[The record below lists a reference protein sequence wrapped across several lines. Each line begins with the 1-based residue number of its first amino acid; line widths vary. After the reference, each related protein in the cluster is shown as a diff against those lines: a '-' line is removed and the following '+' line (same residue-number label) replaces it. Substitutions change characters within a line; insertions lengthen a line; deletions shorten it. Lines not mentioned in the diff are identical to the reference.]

1 MCTGSRGSNPF
12 ATLLGVNRPSPYA
25 SNYGYGKTG
34 STSPISDAE
43 RQWYIANSFGDPLA
57 ITGATAAT
65 PASLSWSKLS
75 GGNVP
80 IYRKA
85 TAANPGY
92 YRGVSPEARMLY
104 TTAADRA
111 KAVSDASAQYA
122 QERVNS
128 TSVRASDEGVRYNY
142 AGAALGIP
150 G

>member
-1 MCTGSRGSNPF
+1 MCSKPK
-12 ATLLGVNRPSPYA
+12 PSPYRN
-25 SNYGYGKTG
+25 NYGYGEIVKDQP
-34 STSPISDAE
+34 SPFGDAE
-43 RQWYIANSFGDPLA
+43 RQWYIDNGFGDPTQQIA
-57 ITGATAAT
+57 GEKSTTGVYRPSPFKGSGPNRIQRKVYATL
-65 PASLSWSKLS
+65 P
-75 GGNVP
+75 
-80 IYRKA
+80 
-85 TAANPGY
+85 Y

-122 QERVNS
+122 QERANS